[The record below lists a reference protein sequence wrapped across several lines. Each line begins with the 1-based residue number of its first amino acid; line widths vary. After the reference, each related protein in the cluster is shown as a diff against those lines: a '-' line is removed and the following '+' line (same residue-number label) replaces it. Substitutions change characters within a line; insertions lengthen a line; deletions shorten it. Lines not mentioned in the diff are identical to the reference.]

1 LGADQFPKAHR
12 LDVPEDIKEVLVTGI
27 KVAPWHAQTVTAFGT
42 SRRKM

>member
-27 KVAPWHAQTVTAFGT
+27 EVTPRHAQRVGTFGFCHL
-42 SRRKM
+42 RK